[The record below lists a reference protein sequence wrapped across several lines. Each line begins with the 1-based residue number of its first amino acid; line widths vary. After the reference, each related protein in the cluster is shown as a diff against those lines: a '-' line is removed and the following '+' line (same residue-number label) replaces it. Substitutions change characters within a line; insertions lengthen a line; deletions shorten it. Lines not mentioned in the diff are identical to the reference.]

1 MPLKD
6 GATNDFLPF
15 ASEVATPNVLPQEE
29 YAALPARA
37 GGFQSGVA
45 RSVEL
50 NKAWRQPA
58 NFAAGSGQFLA
69 NRNDSGVRD
78 DGDLDAL
85 EAAWVAG
92 IRHEADDVLL
102 PVKQHGILPWS
113 EAIDYPVNGICMGA
127 DGILYQALQA
137 SGPGDPAVG
146 PKNPTVE
153 GSGGYWTKAVAD
165 EVPIAT
171 TTTRGISRQSTA
183 AEATNGVT
191 GENGPAF
198 ISPEQLK
205 AGVDAK
211 VNLSEY
217 SQIPF
222 KRVWVS
228 GQYTPSRGTPIIATH
243 NLNIAN
249 PLRALG
255 VVNLVCLVAEGGYAV
270 GDIASASA
278 RFTAGSGSGLTGT
291 AVATLTANTIEVT
304 PGASANNGFTLSRKD
319 TGAYLDCT
327 AGRWA
332 VVFRVYY

>member
-1 MPLKD
+1 M
-6 GATNDFLPF
+6 N
-15 ASEVATPNVLPQEE
+15 
-29 YAALPARA
+29 ARTITM
-37 GGFQSGVA
+37 
-45 RSVEL
+45 R
-50 NKAWRQPA
+50 
-58 NFAAGSGQFLA
+58 GQFAVGAQTEIPKRPFTGTPYRDTGLDPSDIEKGQQYGSVY
-69 NRNDSGVRD
+69 DSARYNQI
-78 DGDLDAL
+78 LY
-85 EAAWVAG
+85 EATGMIRETEQYG
-92 IRHEADDVLL
+92 IPR
-102 PVKQHGILPWS
+102 WS
-113 EAIDYPVNGICMGA
+113 PLTDYPVSGLALGT
-127 DGILYQALQA
+127 DGDIYQALLP
-137 SGPGDPAVG
+137 SGQGVLNVGPKDPAVAG
-146 PKNPTVE
+146 NV
-153 GSGGYWTKAVAD
+153 GVFWQKAIEDDNALKG
-165 EVPIAT
+165 
-171 TTTRGISRQSTA
+171 R
-183 AEATNGVT
+183 VT
-191 GENGPAF
+191 GLEGRVTTL
-198 ISPEQLK
+198 EGGK
-205 AGVDAK
+205 VDI
-211 VNLSEY
+211 SEY